1 MTTAKGSKLLR
12 YVEHRIRV
20 TVQDGR
26 VLIGTFMAF
35 DKHLNLV
42 LSDTEEYRSMSK
54 ASSNRSSSS
63 NNNNSSDKNDNSKS
77 KLSNIVEERQEK
89 RLLGLII
96 LRGENVVSIAVEGP
110 PPSEQRA
117 KVMPGGPGVAKG
129 VGRGM
134 PPPSISQHNQ
144 GQGVGVPMGL
154 GPGAVPGVGVGSVA
168 FPPPPGMGMGMGM
181 GMGRGFPPPPMR

>member
-1 MTTAKGSKLLR
+1 MSEIRRRKPLLPPHSAAGYNFATGTMTTAKGSKLLR

-26 VLIGTFMAF
+26 TLIGTFLAF

-42 LSDTEEYRSMSK
+42 LSDTEEYRMLTSRKQGSLL
-54 ASSNRSSSS
+54 NV
-63 NNNNSSDKNDNSKS
+63 
-77 KLSNIVEERQEK
+77 VEERQEK

-110 PPSEQRA
+110 PPVEQRA
-117 KVMPGGPGVAKG
+117 KVVMPAGVAPGVSKG

-134 PPPSISQHNQ
+134 PMNM
-144 GQGVGVPMGL
+144 GQQQMPPMGL
-154 GPGAVPGVGVGSVA
+154 GSAVPGVGAGG
-168 FPPPPGMGMGMGM
+168 FPPPPPP
-181 GMGRGFPPPPMR
+181 GMGRGFPPPQMR